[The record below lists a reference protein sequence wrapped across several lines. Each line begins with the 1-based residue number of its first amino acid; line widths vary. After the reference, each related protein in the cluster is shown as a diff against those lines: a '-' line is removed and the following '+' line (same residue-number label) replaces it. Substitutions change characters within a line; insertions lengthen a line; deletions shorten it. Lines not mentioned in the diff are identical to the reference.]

1 VTLPPVSVYAVDVL
15 SVSYLSMIASASR
28 TSSIGLTPVY
38 GRPAALCWRQL
49 WLMSQYWHSS
59 LAPKYWQTRKTVR

>member
-1 VTLPPVSVYAVDVL
+1 MAPPVRVYTVDVL
-15 SVSYLSMIASASR
+15 AVSYRSMTASASS
-28 TSSIGLTPVY
+28 TSSTGFTPVY

-59 LAPKYWQTRKTVR
+59 FAPKYWQTRKTVG

>member
-1 VTLPPVSVYAVDVL
+1 MLPPVRVYACEAPA
-15 SVSYLSMIASASR
+15 VSYRSMISIASS
-28 TSSIGLTPVY
+28 TSSTGFTPVY
-38 GRPAALCWRQL
+38 GRPAALCCRQL